1 MTNRIAAWLCP
12 TDVDR
17 RRLLDA
23 SHRVRKARDVGAI
36 VMGASVLFIASIYGW
51 WMLAGLALALVN
63 TQTLDRRLARSQR
76 PELHIALSVLLIQSL
91 VAAFAAVSGGPRS
104 LALPLLVI
112 PTAFAATRFRAVVAR
127 AYVIGAIV
135 LLVTVCLVVD
145 ASATLAHPGGLL
157 IASGTV
163 IAVAAVMGAVSGAEI
178 EKHQQSVLDPL
189 TGLLNRSGL
198 ESHFEELAAHA
209 SVMDSPIS
217 MLICDIDHF
226 KAVNDSRGHDHGD
239 ATLQGVAAQLRS
251 QLRSFE
257 RIYRIG
263 GEEFMV
269 VLPDATAGDAAR
281 ISERLRKTVD
291 DALDVTISIG
301 VSTLAGSFAQ
311 YGPLYKSAD
320 RGLYAAKRAGRNC
333 VMTAPQ
339 PGRRT
344 PMPV

>member
-1 MTNRIAAWLCP
+1 MINRMAAWLCP

-23 SHRVRKARDVGAI
+23 GFRVTKARDIGAL
-36 VMGASVLFIASIYGW
+36 VMGVSVVFLASSYGW
-51 WMLAGLALALVN
+51 WIMGGLALALVN
-63 TQTLDRRLARSQR
+63 TQTLDRRVARSTR
-76 PELHIALSVLLIQSL
+76 PELHIALSILLIQSL
-91 VAAFAAVSGGPRS
+91 IAALAAVSGGPRS

-112 PTAFAATRFRAVVAR
+112 PTSFAATRFRPGVAQ
-127 AYVIGAIV
+127 AYVFGAIV
-135 LLVTVCLVVD
+135 LLVAVCLLVD
-145 ASATLAHPGGLL
+145 APATVEHPGGLL

-163 IAVAAVMGAVSGAEI
+163 IAVAAVLWAVSGAQI
-178 EKHQQSVLDPL
+178 ENHQQSVLDPL

-198 ESHFEELAAHA
+198 ESHFADLTAQAA
-209 SVMDSPIS
+209 VTNSPIS

-226 KAVNDSRGHDHGD
+226 KTVNDRHGHGYGD
-239 ATLQGVAAQLRS
+239 AMLQGVAREMRS
-251 QLRSFE
+251 QLRPFE

-269 VLPDATAGDAAR
+269 VLPGTEADDAAR
-281 ISERLRKTVD
+281 VSERLRKIVD

-301 VSTLAGSFAQ
+301 VSTLAGTSAQ

-333 VMTAPQ
+333 VMTAPE
-339 PGRRT
+339 PGR
-344 PMPV
+344 PSPISV